1 MFPPDLGPILGP
13 HFGGTPGAGVPRYGP
28 VLMGKSFA
36 CPHVYRY
43 CSSGG
48 GPKMGY
54 LGSPIWA
61 IPAPV
66 LMGNSFACPHVSWYC
81 CSGGGP
87 KMGYL
92 GSPNMGSPGLV
103 DMG

>member
-13 HFGGTPGAGVPRYGP
+13 HFGGTPGSRVPSLGP
-28 VLMGKSFA
+28 VLMAKSFA
-36 CPHVYRY
+36 CPHVLR
-43 CSSGG
+43 
-48 GPKMGY
+48 
-54 LGSPIWA
+54 
-61 IPAPV
+61 
-66 LMGNSFACPHVSWYC
+66 NSL
-81 CSGGGP
+81 SGGGP